1 VTPPVYAAGARYAVT
16 LHGEGIDSGTTVT
29 ASADRR
35 LEIEVPLGPPNPYQE
50 DTAEA
55 MATGTAVYTTTVS
68 ISKL

>member
-1 VTPPVYAAGARYAVT
+1 VYASGAQYAVT
-16 LHGEGIDSGTTVT
+16 LHGQGIDTSTTVT

-35 LEIEVPLGPPNPYQE
+35 LEIQVPLGPANPYQQ

-68 ISKL
+68 ISKP